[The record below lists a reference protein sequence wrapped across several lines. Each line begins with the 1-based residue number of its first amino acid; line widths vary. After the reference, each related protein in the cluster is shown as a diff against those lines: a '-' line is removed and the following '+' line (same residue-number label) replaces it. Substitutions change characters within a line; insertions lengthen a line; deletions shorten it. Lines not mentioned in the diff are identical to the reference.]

1 MSDPIKILIAD
12 DEVEILDLMA
22 KRVAK
27 EEGYLV
33 IKAHDGQEAWEK
45 IQAESPDVILLD
57 LTMPRM
63 DGIEVLQNLRAH
75 PPVTK
80 WQPVIIISALGELA
94 DVQKGLS
101 LEADHYLTKPCQMD
115 DVLRA
120 IRTMVSLIPLR
131 KPKTEIDRES

>member
-1 MSDPIKILIAD
+1 MSEPIKILIAD

-27 EEGYLV
+27 EGYLV

-63 DGIEVLQNLRAH
+63 DGIEVLKNLRGH
-75 PPVTK
+75 PPAAK